1 MRRSPS
7 EQNEVLLS
15 LKSSGKLD
23 VLLSQGKE
31 YVLLLNSDNLAD
43 VVDQSILLTPASL
56 AKVEEKS
63 PQHEGKFKAVT
74 YVEIFKSAINVLE
87 SRALLPHDEAQAT
100 LEHSWRWWLNLKAIN
115 HLAERKA
122 LKKDPIIK
130 FFDSAIG
137 INVPHSRYLPVE
149 STSDLLILQSDLYNC
164 IDGVLTR
171 NRARANP
178 ANPCIELGPE
188 FEEVGDFHSR
198 FKSIPSMIELDSL
211 KVNGDV
217 WFGTGITL
225 KGKVSIS
232 AQPGMKIVIPDDA
245 VLEDKDINGPGE
257 I

>member
-23 VLLSQGKE
+23 VLLSQLGLGDIVSAHGK
-31 YVLLLNSDNLAD
+31 LLKYFR
-43 VVDQSILLTPASL
+43 LTPASL

-63 PQHEGKFKAVT
+63 PHSHEGKFKLG
-74 YVEIFKSAINVLE
+74 EIGQMS
-87 SRALLPHDEAQAT
+87 
-100 LEHSWRWWLNLKAIN
+100 
-115 HLAERKA
+115 
-122 LKKDPIIK
+122 IK
-130 FFDSAIG
+130 HFFDSAIG

-188 FEEVGDFHSR
+188 FEEVSDFHSR